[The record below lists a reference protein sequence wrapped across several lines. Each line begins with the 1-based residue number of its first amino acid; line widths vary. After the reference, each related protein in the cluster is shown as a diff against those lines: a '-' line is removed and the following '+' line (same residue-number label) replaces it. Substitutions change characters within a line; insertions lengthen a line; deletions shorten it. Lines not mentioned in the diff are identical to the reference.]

1 MPESNYSYLA
11 YLYSLL
17 YYLENDEGSD
27 KELQK
32 CYLCHASL
40 LPKIKGLFH
49 LTSSHWVPAT
59 YWNLVGSADNTAGN
73 WTKSPRA
80 NIQIHSKLVFST
92 LRFMSCKKSLFKYGK
107 MHQLLKHS
115 TTGFYLHFP
124 IQRLIAV
131 KPSPCH
137 KHPTSKLLVIVLWTE
152 DTFLNPTM
160 EQGRACSE
168 SAQPLRVTHGA
179 VFQAGCGQDAAS
191 VPGPRALSQGDEE
204 TVVMFL
210 LLNSSPLSAG
220 FILRAVKLGERG
232 HCPKSLL
239 PASPSSSVSNS
250 K

>member
-1 MPESNYSYLA
+1 
-11 YLYSLL
+11 
-17 YYLENDEGSD
+17 
-27 KELQK
+27 
-32 CYLCHASL
+32 
-40 LPKIKGLFH
+40 
-49 LTSSHWVPAT
+49 
-59 YWNLVGSADNTAGN
+59 
-73 WTKSPRA
+73 
-80 NIQIHSKLVFST
+80 
-92 LRFMSCKKSLFKYGK
+92 

-220 FILRAVKLGERG
+220 LILRAVKLGERG

>member
-1 MPESNYSYLA
+1 
-11 YLYSLL
+11 
-17 YYLENDEGSD
+17 
-27 KELQK
+27 
-32 CYLCHASL
+32 
-40 LPKIKGLFH
+40 
-49 LTSSHWVPAT
+49 
-59 YWNLVGSADNTAGN
+59 
-73 WTKSPRA
+73 
-80 NIQIHSKLVFST
+80 
-92 LRFMSCKKSLFKYGK
+92 MSCKKSLFKYGK

-124 IQRLIAV
+124 IQRLTTV

-137 KHPTSKLLVIVLWTE
+137 KHHTSKLLVIMLWTE

-168 SAQPLRVTHGA
+168 TAQPLRVTHGA

-191 VPGPRALSQGDEE
+191 VPGPRALSQGGKE

-232 HCPKSLL
+232 HCSKFLL
-239 PASPSSSVSNS
+239 SASPSSSVSNS